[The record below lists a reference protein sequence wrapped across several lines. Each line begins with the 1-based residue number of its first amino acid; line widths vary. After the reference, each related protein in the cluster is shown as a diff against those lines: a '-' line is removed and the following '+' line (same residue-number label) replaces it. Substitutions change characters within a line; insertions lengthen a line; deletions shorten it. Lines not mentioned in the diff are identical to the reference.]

1 MKKHSNKRIA
11 RRTSAGLAQP
21 SVQRTAG
28 LVQLHARAAGFSLIE
43 LMIAMVIGLL
53 IMSGV
58 FQVFMS
64 SKHSDKVLQA
74 EAEMQENARFAFS
87 VMTSIIQQAGNFGCQ
102 ASTSLVTRNAVT
114 PPGNPATDTFKPA
127 RIIEG
132 WEASNTGYGDS
143 YTTHPES
150 GVSRIT
156 TQHWSSSNNAV
167 KDAGTKSKK
176 YSDILKVWYSRPEKA
191 TLTNIDHANSVLT
204 FSGIDLKKGD
214 VLVINDCQTVNFAQV
229 CKCEDDDCDGTDT
242 QANIKPGVCNTPG
255 NQALNLRGLNMPT
268 AEVGIL
274 DQAIFFVGKRSDNV
288 TGYQKNQPSL
298 YVRHLGDKAKPGS
311 KEEILEGVESLQILY
326 GEDTNND
333 NSPNYYV
340 SADKVVNWKNVVSL
354 KLSLLLRSRKN
365 NMTNPAQTL
374 SFNGET
380 ITLADGDRYLRRVF
394 TTTIALRNRT
404 IGF

>member
-1 MKKHSNKRIA
+1 MKKYNNKSTA
-11 RRTSAGLAQP
+11 KQTGT
-21 SVQRTAG
+21 SVQ
-28 LVQLHARAAGFSLIE
+28 RAAGFSLIE

-58 FQVFMS
+58 FQVFIS

-87 VMTSIIQQAGNFGCQ
+87 VMTNIIQQAGNFGCQ
-102 ASTSLVTRNAVT
+102 ASTNLVTRNAVKPPVT
-114 PPGNPATDTFKPA
+114 PNTFRPA

-132 WEASNTGYGDS
+132 WEAKDTGHGDS
-143 YTTHPES
+143 YTTHPGS
-150 GVSRIT
+150 GVSLIT
-156 TQHWSSSNNAV
+156 TQHWTSSNNAT

-191 TLTNIDHANSVLT
+191 TLTNIDHANSILT
-204 FSGIDLKKGD
+204 FSDIDLKKGD
-214 VLVINDCQTVNFAQV
+214 VLVINDCRTVNFAQV
-229 CKCEDDDCDGTDT
+229 CKCEDDDCANDDT
-242 QANIKPGVCNTPG
+242 KATIKDGVCSTPG
-255 NQALNLRGLNMPT
+255 NNPLNLHSLNMPT

-274 DQAIFFVGKRSDNV
+274 DEAIFFVGKRSDST
-288 TGYQKNQPSL
+288 TGYQQNQPSL
-298 YVRHLGDKAKPGS
+298 YVRYLGNKAKPGR

-326 GEDTNND
+326 GEDTNSD

-340 SADKVVNWKNVVSL
+340 SADKVANWKNVVSL

-365 NMTNPAQTL
+365 NMTSSAQAL
-374 SFNGET
+374 SLNGAT

-394 TTTIALRNRT
+394 STTIALRNRT